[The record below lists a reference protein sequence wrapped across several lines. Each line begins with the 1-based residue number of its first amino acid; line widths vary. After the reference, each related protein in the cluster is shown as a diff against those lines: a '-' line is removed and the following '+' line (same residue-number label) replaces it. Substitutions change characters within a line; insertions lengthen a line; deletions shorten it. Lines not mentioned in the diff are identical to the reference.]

1 MYKVCIFDLDGTLAD
16 TLVSI
21 AYNANRALEA
31 FGLPTHPVQKY
42 RYFAGDGAD
51 ELIRRCLKESGDEKL
66 EYYTPVREIYREF
79 FREDCLYEVKPFDGM
94 VEALK
99 GLKEQGVKI
108 AVLSNK
114 PHENSIKVV
123 ETLFGKGFFDYIQ
136 GQQVNIPRKP
146 SPAGALHIAKMFG
159 AQPCE
164 CLYFGDTNTD
174 MKTGKSAGMKTVGV
188 TWGFR
193 EKKELEENGADLLID
208 HPSEIADLIKRK
220 CDIGGNHDSAD
231 CE

>member
-31 FGLPTHPVQKY
+31 FGLQTHPIQKY

-51 ELIRRCLKESGDEKL
+51 ELIRRSLRESGDENL
-66 EYYTPVREIYREF
+66 EHYTQVREIYREF
-79 FREDCLYEVKPFDGM
+79 FRKDCLYQVKPFDGM
-94 VEALK
+94 VETLK
-99 GLKEQGVKI
+99 IIKKQGVKI

-123 ETLFGKGFFDYIQ
+123 ETLFGEGFFDYIQ
-136 GQQVNIPRKP
+136 GQQEGIPRKP
-146 SPAGALHIAKMFG
+146 SPVGALHIAEIFG
-159 AQPCE
+159 VQPYE

-174 MKTGKSAGMKTVGV
+174 MHTGKSAGMKTVGV

-193 EKKELEENGADLLID
+193 EKKELEESGADLLID
-208 HPSEIADLIKRK
+208 HPSEIAELIKLE
-220 CDIGGNHDSAD
+220 CDMGGKHDSSD
-231 CE
+231 SK